1 MPDTIFEQATIDAG
15 IAHLSRRDRKLA
27 RLLERFPPVARPKP
41 VSLFANLCR
50 TVCAQLLSAKA
61 ATTIFERV
69 QASCGGVPT
78 PVIIQAMDPADLRGT
93 GLSGSK
99 ARCLQ
104 AIAAYWESE
113 QSIFSKVGNSTDTEV
128 RAALLDIKGLGPWS
142 ADMFLMFSL
151 GRPDIYSTRDVVLAN
166 GLRLLKGLPQ
176 DTPTAKMDAVAKR
189 WKPYRSVASMAFY
202 IWRHNNWD
210 DSPAGE

>member
-1 MPDTIFEQATIDAG
+1 MPDTLFDQATIDAG
-15 IAHLSRRDRKLA
+15 IAHLSSRDCKLA
-27 RLLERFPPVARPKP
+27 SLLERYPPVARPKP

-61 ATTIFERV
+61 ATTIFGRL
-69 QASCGGVPT
+69 QSLCGEIPT
-78 PVIIQAMDPADLRGT
+78 PAIIQAADEAALRGT

-104 AIAAYWESE
+104 AIAAYWGSE
-113 QSIFSKVGNSTDTEV
+113 QSIFAELDIHTDADV
-128 RAALLDIKGLGPWS
+128 RAALLGIKGLGPWS

-166 GLRLLKGLPQ
+166 GLRLLKGLPE
-176 DTPTAKMDAVAKR
+176 DTPTKKLDAIAKR

-202 IWRHNNWD
+202 NWRHNDWA
-210 DSPAGE
+210 DSPPGG